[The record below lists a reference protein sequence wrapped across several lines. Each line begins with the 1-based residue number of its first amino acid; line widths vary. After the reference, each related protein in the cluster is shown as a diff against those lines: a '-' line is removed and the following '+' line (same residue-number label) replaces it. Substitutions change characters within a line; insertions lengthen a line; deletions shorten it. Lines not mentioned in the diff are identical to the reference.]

1 MASRSCAQV
10 VASRSLWARPISA
23 GHVFAQPIA
32 HTSYLARRLCARA
45 AQRMARAGYVF
56 ARPRRRFLL
65 HAGYALA
72 QPCGRPCST
81 QDTHS
86 RNPAGGPSCT
96 QDCTSRSLRGQR
108 QNARRMRA
116 AQPSGRPILPAGY
129 VVAQLR
135 GRPILHRGY
144 AFAQPRGRP
153 SHYILYMRNLRALTP
168 LCIIARLNHLNICA
182 YAAHKSNI
190 ALLR

>member
-1 MASRSCAQV
+1 MALWPADPARRLWPRAAYGHGLSRQGMC
-10 VASRSLWARPISA
+10 SRSLSGI
-23 GHVFAQPIA
+23 HLI
-32 HTSYLARRLCARA
+32 
-45 AQRMARAGYVF
+45 
-56 ARPRRRFLL
+56 L
-65 HAGYALA
+65 HAGYVLA
-72 QPCGRPCST
+72 QPRGWRA
-81 QDTHS
+81 QDMCL
-86 RNPAGGPSCT
+86 RGLEEDFSCT
-96 QDCTSRSLRGQR
+96 QDTRLRSLVDGPVAPRIRIRATQR
-108 QNARRMRA
+108 AAPLARRTVFTQQNARRIRA

-144 AFAQPRGRP
+144 VFAQPRGRP